1 MKTII
6 SHFKKLF
13 VLAVLLVCSLSALAY
28 DFMVD
33 SICYNIIGDNQV
45 EVTKHDSIKYK
56 GAVIIPSSVIQ
67 DGVTYQVTRI
77 GNNAFYKCTELSLI
91 DIPEGVTSL
100 GTYSLGNCT
109 LLEDIELPNSLI
121 DIESYAF
128 AHCNFTYLHIPRNVA
143 SIHEFAL
150 IYCSKLRSITCS
162 SLNQHF
168 KAVDGILYSKDMTML
183 VAYPYDYPATSY
195 AIPEGVTSIYNWCFY
210 NNKKLTEVTFPESL
224 TWIGLR
230 AFSNCSNIE
239 SFDVPD
245 GVYHI
250 GVTAF
255 GMCDNLVNI
264 HLPASLDSLQN
275 ATFYAC
281 PKLTD
286 ITIPRNVRYIGDRVF
301 YEAVNLKNV
310 TIEEGSCLNELG
322 LMTFYRCTSLETFD
336 MPNSVTVMGDN
347 DFDHCTSLRSI
358 NLSRNL
364 TNVSRF
370 CFYGCTSLTE
380 MDIPGTVT
388 FIDNGAMYGCTSMR
402 TLKIGDRNAPAGT
415 TYIVNDA
422 VADCDALV
430 RLELGANI
438 DTLANFAFDEFSRVK
453 VIISWAAT
461 PPKMGQWSA
470 FYPAP
475 ANLQAVL
482 YVPRV
487 ALDAYQSTQHWQDF
501 RTIVPIEDV
510 GDINGDGSVSIGD
523 VTALIDIL
531 LGGETDRAVFCDVNL
546 DGSVS
551 IGDVTAL
558 IDILLGG
565 VE

>member
-1 MKTII
+1 MMKTII
-6 SHFKKLF
+6 SLFKKLF
-13 VLAVLLVCSLSALAY
+13 VLAVLLACSLSASAY

-33 SICYNIIGDNQV
+33 SIYYNIIGEGKV
-45 EVTKHDSIKYK
+45 EVTRHDSIKYK
-56 GAVIIPSSVIQ
+56 GEVIIPSSVVQ

-77 GNNAFYKCTELSLI
+77 GNNAFYKCTEMSLI

-100 GTYSLGNCT
+100 GNSCLSNCT
-109 LLEDIELPNSLI
+109 LLEDIELPNSLV
-121 DIESYAF
+121 DIEGYAF
-128 AHCNFTYLHIPRNVA
+128 SYCNFTYLHIPRNVA
-143 SIHEFAL
+143 SIHHFAL
-150 IYCSKLRSITCS
+150 IYCYKLRNITCS

-168 KAVDGILYSKDMTML
+168 KAVDGILYSKDMSVL
-183 VAYPYDYPATSY
+183 VAYPYDYPSTTY

-239 SFDVPD
+239 SFDIPD

-255 GMCDNLVNI
+255 GMCDNLVDI

-286 ITIPRNVRYIGDRVF
+286 ITIPRNVKYIGDRAF

-310 TIEEGSCLNELG
+310 TFEEGSCLNEFG
-322 LMTFYRCTSLETFD
+322 LMTFYRCTSLESFD
-336 MPNSVTVMGDN
+336 MPDNVTLMGDN
-347 DFDHCTSLRSI
+347 DFDHCTSLKSI
-358 NLSRNL
+358 HLSRNL
-364 TNVSRF
+364 TNVGRF
-370 CFYGCTSLTE
+370 CFYGCSSLTE
-380 MDIPGTVT
+380 LDIPGTTT
-388 FIDNGAMYGCTSMR
+388 FIDNGALYACTSLK
-402 TLKIGDRNAPAGT
+402 TLKIGDKNAPAGT
-415 TYIVNDA
+415 TYIENDA
-422 VADCDALV
+422 VASCDALV
-430 RLELGANI
+430 RMELGANI
-438 DTLANFAFDEFSRVK
+438 DTLANYAFDEFSGVK
-453 VIISWAAT
+453 VIISWAII

-475 ANLQAVL
+475 ANLRAVL

-487 ALDAYQSTQHWQDF
+487 ALDAYQNTQHWQDF
-501 RTIVPIEDV
+501 KTIVPIEDV
-510 GDINGDGSVSIGD
+510 SDVNGDGATSIAD

-531 LGGETDRAVFCDVNL
+531 LGEETDRLVFCDVNL

-551 IGDVTAL
+551 IADVTAL
-558 IDILLGG
+558 IDRLLGA
-565 VE
+565 E

>member
-1 MKTII
+1 MKMMMSLI
-6 SHFKKLF
+6 KKLF
-13 VLAVLLVCSLSALAY
+13 VLAILLVCSFSASAY

-33 SICYNIIGDNQV
+33 SICYNIIGDNEV
-45 EVTKHDSIKYK
+45 EVTSGDDKYS
-56 GAVIIPSSVIQ
+56 GNITIPATVDNEGI
-67 DGVTYQVTRI
+67 TYHVTRI
-77 GNNAFYKCTELSLI
+77 GYNAFYGCSYLTSV

-100 GTYSLGNCT
+100 GSSCFSGCT
-109 LLEDIELPNSLI
+109 LLEDIELPNSLV

-128 AHCNFTYLHIPRNVA
+128 SNCNFTYIHIPRNVA
-143 SIHEFAL
+143 SIHHFAL

-168 KAVDGILYSKDMTML
+168 KAVDGILYSKDMTVL

-239 SFDVPD
+239 SFDIPD

-281 PKLTD
+281 PELTD
-286 ITIPRNVRYIGDRVF
+286 ITIPSSVRYIGDRVF

-310 TIEEGSCLNELG
+310 TFEEGSSLNELG
-322 LMTFYRCTSLETFD
+322 LMAFYRCSALESFD
-336 MPNSVTVMGDN
+336 MPNSVTLMGN
-347 DFDHCTSLRSI
+347 NAFDHCTSLKSI
-358 NLSRNL
+358 HLSRNL
-364 TNVSRF
+364 TNVGRF
-370 CFYGCTSLTE
+370 CFYGCSSLTDL
-380 MDIPGTVT
+380 DIPGTVT
-388 FIDNGAMYGCTSMR
+388 FIDNGAMYGCTSMK
-402 TLKIGDRNAPAGT
+402 TLKIGDKNAPAGT

-422 VADCDALV
+422 VSNCSALV
-430 RLELGANI
+430 RMELGANI
-438 DTLANFAFDEFSRVK
+438 DTLANSAFNDVSGVK
-453 VIISWAAT
+453 VIICWAT
-461 PPKMGQWSA
+461 IPPKMGHWSG

-475 ANLQAVL
+475 SNLQATL

-487 ALDAYQSTQHWQDF
+487 ALDAYQNTQYWQDF
-501 RTIVPIEDV
+501 KIIVPIEDM
-510 GDINGDGSVSIGD
+510 GDIDGDGSISIDD

-531 LGGETDRAVFCDVNL
+531 LGGETDRLVFCDVDL
-546 DGSVS
+546 DGSVN
-551 IGDVTAL
+551 IDDVTAL
-558 IDILLGG
+558 IDRLLGL
-565 VE
+565 